1 MKMNDIKIG
10 DFIINEKSRPF
21 IIAEMSGNH
30 NQSVDRALEIIDAAA
45 ECGADA
51 VKLQTYTPDTMTIDH
66 DKGLFYIDD
75 PKSLWNGNTLYDL
88 YKTAHTPWEWHKQ
101 IFDRAKEKGIMIFS
115 TPFDASSV
123 DFLETLDVP
132 AYKIAS
138 FENKDWE
145 LLKKV
150 AKTNK
155 PVIMSTGASTISE
168 ISESVAVLKKNGCN
182 DIILLKC
189 TSTYPATPES
199 TNLKTIPHM
208 KDIFDC
214 FTGLSDHT
222 MGIGVPIASVALG
235 AKVIEKH
242 FTLDRSDGGVDS
254 DFSIEPQELKS
265 LVTECERAHQSLG
278 KISYDILK
286 DEESSLR
293 FKRSIYVVKD
303 IQKGEKFDK
312 KNIRIIRPG
321 DGMEP
326 KYYQKIIGKE
336 SKNALKRGTPM
347 SWELL

>member
-1 MKMNDIKIG
+1 MNELKIG
-10 DFIINEKSRPF
+10 DFIINENSRPF

-30 NQSVDRALEIIDAAA
+30 NQSIDRALEIIDAAA
-45 ECGADA
+45 KCGADA

-150 AKTNK
+150 AKTKK

-208 KDIFDC
+208 RNIFDC

-222 MGIGVPIASVALG
+222 MGIGVPIASVAFG

-242 FTLDRSDGGVDS
+242 FTLNRSDGGVDS
-254 DFSIEPQELKS
+254 DFSIEPNELKS
-265 LVTECERAHQSLG
+265 LVEECKRAHQSLG
-278 KISYDILK
+278 KVSYDILK

-303 IQKGEKFDK
+303 ISKGEKFNE
-312 KNIRIIRPG
+312 KNIRIIR
-321 DGMEP
+321 
-326 KYYQKIIGKE
+326 
-336 SKNALKRGTPM
+336 T
-347 SWELL
+347 

>member
-1 MKMNDIKIG
+1 MNDIKIG
-10 DFIINEKSRPF
+10 NFIINEKSRPF

-278 KISYDILK
+278 KVSYDILK

>member
-1 MKMNDIKIG
+1 MNDIKIG

-30 NQSVDRALEIIDAAA
+30 NRSLDRALEIIDVAA

-51 VKLQTYTPDTMTIDH
+51 IKLQTYTADTMTINH

-75 PKSLWNGNTLYDL
+75 PKSLWNGNTLYEL
-88 YKTAHTPWEWHKQ
+88 YEKAHTPWEWHKQ
-101 IFDRAKEKGIMIFS
+101 LFNRAKEKGIMIFS
-115 TPFDASSV
+115 TPFDDSAV

-145 LLKKV
+145 LLKRI

-155 PVIMSTGASTISE
+155 PVIMSTGASTITE
-168 ISESVAVLKKNGCN
+168 ISESVEVLKKNGCK

-189 TSTYPATPES
+189 TSTYPSSPES
-199 TNLKTIPHM
+199 TNLKTISHM

-214 FTGLSDHT
+214 YIGLSDHT
-222 MGIGVPIASVALG
+222 LGIGVSIASVAFG

-242 FTLDRSDGGVDS
+242 FTLDRNDGGVDS
-254 DFSIEPQELKS
+254 DFSIEPYELKS
-265 LVTECERAHQSLG
+265 IVTECKRAHQSLG
-278 KISYDILK
+278 KVNYNILK
-286 DEESSLR
+286 NEESSLR
-293 FKRSIYVVKD
+293 FKRSIYVVRD
-303 IQKGEKFDK
+303 ICKGDKFNK
-312 KNIRIIRPG
+312 NNIRIIRPG

-326 KYYQKIIGKE
+326 KYYSKIIGKE
-336 SKNALKRGTPM
+336 SKNNLKRGTPM
-347 SWELL
+347 NWKFL

>member
-1 MKMNDIKIG
+1 MNDIKIG

-168 ISESVAVLKKNGCN
+168 ISESVAVLKKNGCK

-278 KISYDILK
+278 KVSYDILK

-312 KNIRIIRPG
+312 TNIRIIRPG

>member
-10 DFIINEKSRPF
+10 NFIINEKSRPF

-214 FTGLSDHT
+214 FTR
-222 MGIGVPIASVALG
+222 IG
-235 AKVIEKH
+235 
-242 FTLDRSDGGVDS
+242 
-254 DFSIEPQELKS
+254 
-265 LVTECERAHQSLG
+265 C
-278 KISYDILK
+278 
-286 DEESSLR
+286 
-293 FKRSIYVVKD
+293 
-303 IQKGEKFDK
+303 
-312 KNIRIIRPG
+312 RIIYK
-321 DGMEP
+321 DV
-326 KYYQKIIGKE
+326 Y
-336 SKNALKRGTPM
+336 TTV
-347 SWELL
+347 

>member
-1 MKMNDIKIG
+1 MNDIKIG

>member
-1 MKMNDIKIG
+1 MNEIKIG
-10 DFIINEKSRPF
+10 DFIINENSRPF

-278 KISYDILK
+278 KVSYDILK

-326 KYYQKIIGKE
+326 KYYLKIIGKE

-347 SWELL
+347 SWKLL

>member
-1 MKMNDIKIG
+1 MNDIKIG

-115 TPFDASSV
+115 TPFDATSV

-278 KISYDILK
+278 KVSYDILK

-303 IQKGEKFDK
+303 MQKGEKFDK

>member
-265 LVTECERAHQSLG
+265 LVTECERAHLSLG
-278 KISYDILK
+278 KVSYDILK

>member
-1 MKMNDIKIG
+1 MNDIKIG

-265 LVTECERAHQSLG
+265 LVTECERAHLSLG
-278 KISYDILK
+278 KVSYDILK